1 MITVIGAEG
10 CRPCERLKAAL
21 DRAGIPYD
29 YMDESDERAQ
39 SLIRLYELEDGPFPA
54 VIKDGMLLPPMT
66 KEQYLRSLR

>member
-21 DRAGIPYD
+21 DREGIRYD
-29 YMDESDERAQ
+29 YMDESDPRAL
-39 SLIRLYELEDGPFPA
+39 SILRFYEIEDGPFPA

-66 KEQYLRSLR
+66 REQYIRSLR

>member
-1 MITVIGAEG
+1 MITIIGAEG

-21 DRAGIPYD
+21 GREGIAYE

-39 SLIRLYELEDGPFPA
+39 PILRFYEIEDGPFPA

-66 KEQYLRSLR
+66 KDQYMRSLR